1 MDSSNLKTVSVNK
14 RLQKELKGIRNL
26 NPRINCVVIDEHD
39 IYHLKA
45 TIQGPEGTPYENGL
59 FDLDICLP
67 QDYPFKSPKV
77 RFETKILHP
86 NINNKGEI
94 GLDLLYDHWAPCI
107 KVEDIL
113 LGILSLMSNP
123 DNEYHITDD
132 FELYEKNPKLFNIK
146 AKEWTQRWA
155 LRSTMSSPEQQH
167 QTTKTLVST
176 TEKDK
181 QMRSEGVV
189 WFWKSNLNPW
199 STIEEDR
206 WEQYS
211 ADEILMLEE
220 AVNDQQQCVYLNDY
234 TIDLEN
240 GLHTNSSDD
249 NKVQRPIK
257 RLG

>member
-1 MDSSNLKTVSVNK
+1 
-14 RLQKELKGIRNL
+14 
-26 NPRINCVVIDEHD
+26 
-39 IYHLKA
+39 
-45 TIQGPEGTPYENGL
+45 
-59 FDLDICLP
+59 
-67 QDYPFKSPKV
+67 
-77 RFETKILHP
+77 
-86 NINNKGEI
+86 
-94 GLDLLYDHWAPCI
+94 
-107 KVEDIL
+107 
-113 LGILSLMSNP
+113 
-123 DNEYHITDD
+123 
-132 FELYEKNPKLFNIK
+132 
-146 AKEWTQRWA
+146 
-155 LRSTMSSPEQQH
+155 
-167 QTTKTLVST
+167 
-176 TEKDK
+176 
-181 QMRSEGVV
+181 MRSEGVV

>member
-1 MDSSNLKTVSVNK
+1 MDSSNLKTERVNK
-14 RLQKELKGIRNL
+14 RLQKELGELRNL
-26 NPRINCVVIDEHD
+26 NPQINCMVIDEHD

-59 FDLDICLP
+59 FDLDIRVP
-67 QDYPFKSPKV
+67 QEYPFKPPKV
-77 RFETKILHP
+77 RFETKILHL

-94 GLDLLYDHWAPCI
+94 GLELLYDRWTPRI
-107 KVEDIL
+107 KIENIL
-113 LGILSLMSNP
+113 LEILSLMSNP
-123 DNEYHITDD
+123 NNAYLITDD
-132 FELYEKNPKLFNIK
+132 FELYDKNPKLFNIK

-155 LRSTMSSPEQQH
+155 LRSTISSPEEQH
-167 QTTKTLVST
+167 QTTTALVST
-176 TEKDK
+176 TEKDQ
-181 QMRSEGVV
+181 QMRSERVV

-199 STIEEDR
+199 STIEADR

-211 ADEILMLEE
+211 DDEILMLEK
-220 AVNDQQQCVYLNDY
+220 AVNNNQQCVYLNDY
-234 TIDLEN
+234 IIDLEN